1 VAEIPKK
8 KEVVMADLQSGWFP
22 DPSGDVS
29 KLRYWDGTQWTEH
42 YADAG
47 APQAP
52 PPKKKK
58 TLLFILI
65 GAGVLVILG
74 VVLVLVFTLGN
85 SNTPDPN
92 QNNNT
97 NTATTDPLAGDNNNS
112 TTNNS
117 NNNNN
122 NNNNNTSTF
131 DIPEVLPLADEVTG
145 QLGVKY
151 EIWWGEFSVNSMHVI
166 PAYESHKP
174 ASGNTLVMFNV
185 TMYNTDNSPHPIG
198 TFDWFIMDETLDE
211 VIFPIDPLKDNTFMM
226 PSSVMLDPGLS
237 VSHDV
242 IIEFPENLKNPQI
255 MFFDAD
261 YEGNI
266 FKIIVFNV
274 K

>member
-1 VAEIPKK
+1 
-8 KEVVMADLQSGWFP
+8 MADLQSGWFP

-42 YADAG
+42 YAAAG
-47 APQAP
+47 TPLAP

-65 GAGVLVILG
+65 GVGVLVILG
-74 VVLVLVFTLGN
+74 VVLVLVLTLGN
-85 SNTPDPN
+85 SNAADPN

-97 NTATTDPLAGDNNNS
+97 NTATTDPFAGNND
-112 TTNNS
+112 NS

-122 NNNNNTSTF
+122 NTNAF
-131 DIPEVLPLADEVTG
+131 EIPEVLSLAEEVTG

-151 EIWWGEFSVNSMHVI
+151 EIWWGAFSVNSMHVI

-185 TMYNTDNSPHPIG
+185 TIYNTDNSPHPIG
-198 TFDWFIMDETLDE
+198 TYDWFIMDETLDE
-211 VIFPIDPLKDNTFMM
+211 VIFPIDPLEDNTFMM

-242 IIEFPENLKNPQI
+242 IIEFPENLKDPQI

-266 FKIIVFNV
+266 FKIIVFPV